1 MSVSWVVLQI
11 LCSVT
16 NHNLMINASA
26 LLLWVS
32 TCLCPCLLRA
42 CPCLPFCPLKRHR
55 TQQRHRASP
64 STYASGERHMAFPQC
79 TCRKKK
85 KRGFLDLGKARGW
98 PRLDEKKNH
107 IFHCFA
113 WNLACNFKVSFKYR
127 RLHCTGLELPKL
139 LMDSGGLDTARK
151 GLPRHRK
158 AENYFLGER
167 MHHQQHP
174 RTGPRSSF
182 SCFLLL
188 KGFFAAVLQR
198 MGLHKC
204 RTTAASCVE
213 HRIWNCSD
221 TLQRSVKYQ
230 LSKPPAFAGCL
241 NNCWGRLAGILPMG
255 KWEYCEGP
263 TFPPPGQMSQE

>member
-1 MSVSWVVLQI
+1 MQARKGTWPFPS
-11 LCSVT
+11 
-16 NHNLMINASA
+16 ASA
-26 LLLWVS
+26 
-32 TCLCPCLLRA
+32 
-42 CPCLPFCPLKRHR
+42 
-55 TQQRHRASP
+55 
-64 STYASGERHMAFPQC
+64 G
-79 TCRKKK
+79 KK
-85 KRGFLDLGKARGW
+85 KRISWSRQGMWLTTLRW
-98 PRLDEKKNH
+98 KKIH
-107 IFHCFA
+107 IFYCFA
-113 WNLACNFKVSFKYR
+113 WNLACNFKVSCKYR
-127 RLHCTGLELPKL
+127 TLHCTGLELPKL

-151 GLPRHRK
+151 GLPRHQK

-198 MGLHKC
+198 MGLYKC
-204 RTTAASCVE
+204 RTTAASCLE
-213 HRIWNCSD
+213 HRIWNCPD

-255 KWEYCEGP
+255 KSSTARDP
-263 TFPPPGQMSQE
+263 PFPLQDRWVKSSSSSQVPNVTSHYPSAKGTVTSPESWHSCSLELPGSRVTALTIWF